1 MKKNFINSYI
11 TEIKNCLDQI
21 KDQNNLI
28 IKLNKIYKSI
38 KKNNKI
44 IIYGNGG
51 SASNAIHFCT
61 DITKILNKKSIT
73 FDNANLITCYSN
85 DYGFDNFVK
94 QSINSHF
101 IKNDIV
107 ILISSSGESQN
118 IIEAAKFCIKK
129 KIKLITL
136 SAFNFNNKLKKL
148 NKNGINFYI
157 NTKSYNISEIS
168 HLIILLLSIDLLKG
182 KKYYKSNI
190 GKIR

>member
-1 MKKNFINSYI
+1 MKRNFINSYI
-11 TEIKNCLDQI
+11 IEIKNCLDQI

-136 SAFNFNNKLKKL
+136 SAFNFNNKLKRL

-157 NTKSYNISEIS
+157 NTRSYNISEIS
-168 HLIILLLSIDLLKG
+168 HLIILLLSIDLFKG

-190 GKIR
+190 GKIK

>member
-11 TEIKNCLDQI
+11 AEIKNCLDQI

-73 FDNANLITCYSN
+73 FDNASLITCYSN
-85 DYGFDNFVK
+85 DYGFNNFVK

-136 SAFNFNNKLKKL
+136 SAFNFNNKLKRL

-157 NTKSYNISEIS
+157 NTRSYNISEIS
-168 HLIILLLSIDLLKG
+168 HLIILLLSIDLFKG

-190 GKIR
+190 GKIK

>member
-136 SAFNFNNKLKKL
+136 SAFNFNNKLKRL

-168 HLIILLLSIDLLKG
+168 HLIILLLSIDLFKG

>member
-51 SASNAIHFCT
+51 SASNATHFCT

-168 HLIILLLSIDLLKG
+168 HLIILLLSIDLFKG

>member
-1 MKKNFINSYI
+1 MKRNFINSYI
-11 TEIKNCLDQI
+11 IEIKNCLDQI

-136 SAFNFNNKLKKL
+136 SAFNFNNKLKRL

-168 HLIILLLSIDLLKG
+168 HLIILLLSIDLFKG

-190 GKIR
+190 GKIK

>member
-168 HLIILLLSIDLLKG
+168 HLIILLLSIDLFKG

>member
-73 FDNANLITCYSN
+73 FDNASLITCYSN
-85 DYGFDNFVK
+85 DYGFNNFVK

-107 ILISSSGESQN
+107 ILISSSGESHR
-118 IIEAAKFCIKK
+118 I
-129 KIKLITL
+129 
-136 SAFNFNNKLKKL
+136 
-148 NKNGINFYI
+148 
-157 NTKSYNISEIS
+157 
-168 HLIILLLSIDLLKG
+168 
-182 KKYYKSNI
+182 
-190 GKIR
+190 